1 MPKIS
6 KELSAL
12 EVSRIRGPG
21 YHSVGGVSGL
31 VLQVTETGARS
42 WILRAQIGGKRS
54 EIGLGGYPS
63 VTLAGAREA
72 ARAAKEKIRNGID
85 PVQER
90 RSARSALAAARASA
104 MTFEEAAKKYI
115 ATNEAGWKNGKHAA
129 QWPATLEKYVYPSI
143 GKIQVAAIDISHV
156 VGILE
161 PIWTTKTET
170 ASRLRGRIEVVLDWA
185 KARGYRTGDNP
196 ARWKGHLAAIL
207 PAASKVK
214 KVAHHS
220 ALDYRQ
226 IGAFMAALK
235 EVAGFGARALEFAL
249 LTACRSGEV
258 RGAKWSEIDT
268 QAGVW
273 VIPAERMKA
282 GKEHRVPLS
291 DAAMNLLLSLARLD
305 GSEFIFPSAKGG
317 LLSDMTLTAVIRR
330 MDQAQVDEG
339 ETGWRDNAGKVITAH
354 GFRSSFRDWAGETTA
369 HPREVIEHALAHQLA
384 DKAEASYARGTL
396 FDKRRRLMKDWAAY
410 CSVVAVKHDAVITR
424 IRKA

>member
-1 MPKIS
+1 MPRIA

-12 EVSRIRGPG
+12 EVGRLTSPG
-21 YHSVGGVSGL
+21 YHFVGSVPGL
-31 VLQVTETGARS
+31 ILQVTETGART
-42 WILRAQIGGKRS
+42 WILRTTVGGKRRD
-54 EIGLGGYPS
+54 IGLGGYPG
-63 VTLAGAREA
+63 VTFAGAKEA
-72 ARAAKEKIRNGID
+72 ARIAREKIRSGID
-85 PVQER
+85 PVEER
-90 RSARSALAAARASA
+90 QSARSALRAAHASSI
-104 MTFEEAAKKYI
+104 TFEEAAKKYI
-115 ATNEAGWKNGKHAA
+115 AANEAGWKNAKHAA
-129 QWPATLEKYVYPSI
+129 QWTATLEAYVYARV
-143 GKIQVAAIDISHV
+143 GKIQTAAIETSHV
-156 VGILE
+156 VAILE

-170 ASRLRGRIEVVLDWA
+170 ASRLRGRIEAVLDWA
-185 KARGYRTGDNP
+185 KARGYRKGENP
-196 ARWKGHLAAIL
+196 ARWKGHLATIL
-207 PAASKVK
+207 PAASKVR

-226 IGAFMAALK
+226 IGTFMAAVK
-235 EVAGFGARALEFAL
+235 EAAGFGARALEFSI

-258 RGAKWSEIDT
+258 RGAKWPEIDE

-273 VIPAERMKA
+273 VIPVERMKA

-291 DAAMNLLLSLARLD
+291 DAAMNLLLSLPRLD

-330 MDQAQVDEG
+330 MDQAQVDAG

-369 HPREVIEHALAHQLA
+369 HAREVIEHALAHQLA

-396 FDKRRRLMKDWAAY
+396 FEKRRRLMKDWAAY
-410 CSVVAVKHDAVITR
+410 CSVVAVKHDAVITP